1 MESRVVV
8 VLDQVLPDLVEHL
21 QAALAVD
28 GHRLRRGCRE
38 PTEAVRQPDTKRAS
52 NPRRVTGRHLI
63 QASRS
68 VRCRPGPSWRRDQ
81 GEQPSGC
88 DVTYGALAHP
98 MEHGGYRDRPEP
110 DDPSTLPGPADASAA
125 EPDDAL
131 IRRICAGE
139 TACFEVLMRRHNE
152 RIYRTVRAVL
162 GDDADVEDVMQQA
175 YVSAYQHLDRFEGRA
190 RFSTWMTR
198 IAINEA
204 YARLRKRHRTEPAPW
219 EDDHA
224 MADEPEAAGPT
235 PEQIAARQEMQP
247 CSSAPSTRSAC
258 PTARSSCCARWKACR
273 RPRPPSA

>member
-1 MESRVVV
+1 MT
-8 VLDQVLPDLVEHL
+8 
-21 QAALAVD
+21 
-28 GHRLRRGCRE
+28 GH
-38 PTEAVRQPDTKRAS
+38 
-52 NPRRVTGRHLI
+52 
-63 QASRS
+63 
-68 VRCRPGPSWRRDQ
+68 
-81 GEQPSGC
+81 
-88 DVTYGALAHP
+88 
-98 MEHGGYRDRPEP
+98 EHG
-110 DDPSTLPGPADASAA
+110 DPSTLPGPAAAFAA

-131 IRRICAGE
+131 ITRICAGE

-219 EDDHA
+219 EGEHA

-235 PEQIAARQEMQP
+235 PEQIAARQEMQALLERAVDTLSVP
-247 CSSAPSTRSAC
+247 NRTVFVLRSVEGLSTAETADCLKISEEAVKTRLHRANEALRLWLAAQVGDAVQDAFRFYRPRCDAVVSSA
-258 PTARSSCCARWKACR
+258 
-273 RPRPPSA
+273 

>member
-1 MESRVVV
+1 MDMVSTMTARESD
-8 VLDQVLPDLVEHL
+8 DQSM
-21 QAALAVD
+21 LA
-28 GHRLRRGCRE
+28 
-38 PTEAVRQPDTKRAS
+38 
-52 NPRRVTGRHLI
+52 
-63 QASRS
+63 
-68 VRCRPGPSWRRDQ
+68 
-81 GEQPSGC
+81 
-88 DVTYGALAHP
+88 
-98 MEHGGYRDRPEP
+98 
-110 DDPSTLPGPADASAA
+110 GPAAASAA

-162 GDDADVEDVMQQA
+162 GDDADVEDVMHQA
-175 YVSAYQHLDRFEGRA
+175 YISAYQHLDRFEGRA

-235 PEQIAARQEMQP
+235 PEQIAARQEIHALLERAVDTLSIP
-247 CSSAPSTRSAC
+247 NRTVFVLRSVEGLSTAE
-258 PTARSSCCARWKACR
+258 TAECLKISEEAVKTRLHRANEALRLWLEAQVGDAVQDSFRFY
-273 RPRPPSA
+273 RPRCDAVVAGVMARIIH